1 MKVFKVWVDKCDY
14 DTYDSF
20 VCVANSEDEIR
31 NCISVDRYNR
41 RVVDMS
47 GNEAY
52 ENYVTFDDF
61 QGEIHIEEVNLNVDK
76 PYLIEQDMYGEDMT
90 LSKEQ
95 VSELIKFIDRNPELY
110 MARDIYR
117 MVETARVHDDAII
130 INADW

>member
-31 NCISVDRYNR
+31 NCISIDKYNE

-47 GNEAY
+47 GNDDY
-52 ENYVTFDDF
+52 EDSVWFQDF

-76 PYLIEQDMYGEDMT
+76 PYIVCSSY
-90 LSKEQ
+90 
-95 VSELIKFIDRNPELY
+95 
-110 MARDIYR
+110 
-117 MVETARVHDDAII
+117 
-130 INADW
+130 NAG

>member
-31 NCISVDRYNR
+31 NHIIVDRYNR

-52 ENYVTFDDF
+52 EDSVKFEDF
-61 QGEIHIEEVNLNVDK
+61 QGEIHIEEVNLNKDK
-76 PYLIEQDMYGEDMT
+76 PYIVCSSYIAG
-90 LSKEQ
+90 
-95 VSELIKFIDRNPELY
+95 
-110 MARDIYR
+110 
-117 MVETARVHDDAII
+117 
-130 INADW
+130 

>member
-1 MKVFKVWVDKCDY
+1 MKVFKVWVDEWGY

-31 NCISVDRYNR
+31 NHISVDRYNR

-52 ENYVTFDDF
+52 EDSVKFEDF

-76 PYLIEQDMYGEDMT
+76 PYIVCSSY
-90 LSKEQ
+90 
-95 VSELIKFIDRNPELY
+95 
-110 MARDIYR
+110 
-117 MVETARVHDDAII
+117 
-130 INADW
+130 NAG

>member
-31 NCISVDRYNR
+31 KCISINQYRG
-41 RVVDMS
+41 RVITMD

-52 ENYVTFDDF
+52 ENYITFYDF

-76 PYLIEQDMYGEDMT
+76 PYIVCSSY
-90 LSKEQ
+90 
-95 VSELIKFIDRNPELY
+95 
-110 MARDIYR
+110 
-117 MVETARVHDDAII
+117 
-130 INADW
+130 NAG

>member
-31 NCISVDRYNR
+31 NCISIDKYNR

-47 GNEAY
+47 GNDDY
-52 ENYVTFDDF
+52 EDCIWFDDF

-76 PYLIEQDMYGEDMT
+76 PYIVCSSY
-90 LSKEQ
+90 
-95 VSELIKFIDRNPELY
+95 
-110 MARDIYR
+110 
-117 MVETARVHDDAII
+117 
-130 INADW
+130 NAG

>member
-31 NCISVDRYNR
+31 NCISVDEYNE

-47 GNEAY
+47 GNDDY
-52 ENYVTFDDF
+52 EDSVWFQDF

-76 PYLIEQDMYGEDMT
+76 PYIVCSSY
-90 LSKEQ
+90 
-95 VSELIKFIDRNPELY
+95 
-110 MARDIYR
+110 
-117 MVETARVHDDAII
+117 
-130 INADW
+130 NAG

>member
-31 NCISVDRYNR
+31 NHISIDKYNE

-47 GNEAY
+47 SNDDY
-52 ENYVTFDDF
+52 EDSVWFEDF

-76 PYLIEQDMYGEDMT
+76 PYIVCSSY
-90 LSKEQ
+90 
-95 VSELIKFIDRNPELY
+95 
-110 MARDIYR
+110 
-117 MVETARVHDDAII
+117 
-130 INADW
+130 NAG